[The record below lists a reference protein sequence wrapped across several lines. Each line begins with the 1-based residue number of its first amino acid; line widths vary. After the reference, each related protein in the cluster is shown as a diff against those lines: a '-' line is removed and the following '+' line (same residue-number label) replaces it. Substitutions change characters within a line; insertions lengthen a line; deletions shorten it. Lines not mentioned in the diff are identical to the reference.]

1 MRARELVTTPL
12 GRLRLVGFLEGV
24 SFVFLVCLAVPVKY
38 LMGNPILVRVSGPV
52 HGLLF
57 ILFVLGVYL
66 MAFERNWDRRITWK
80 LMAASL
86 IPFGN
91 FYVDRTILRN
101 MEA

>member
-1 MRARELVTTPL
+1 MGINEWFSTPL
-12 GRLRLVGFLEGV
+12 RRLRLIGFLEGV
-24 SFVFLVCLAVPVKY
+24 SFVFLLGLAVPAKH
-38 LMGNPILVRVSGPV
+38 LMGYPLLVRISGPI

-57 ILFVLGVYL
+57 ILFAVGVYL
-66 MAFERNWDRRITWK
+66 MAFERNWDRRITFK
-80 LMAASL
+80 LLAASL

>member
-1 MRARELVTTPL
+1 MGFYGLVSTQL
-12 GRLRLVGFLEGV
+12 GRLRLIGFLEGV
-24 SFVFLVCLAVPVKY
+24 SFIFLLGLAVPAKH
-38 LMGNPILVRVSGPV
+38 LMGFPLLVRVSGPI

-57 ILFVLGVYL
+57 ILFVLAVFL
-66 MAFERNWDRRITWK
+66 MAFERNWDRRVTLK
-80 LMAASL
+80 LLAASL

>member
-1 MRARELVTTPL
+1 MGYPL
-12 GRLRLVGFLEGV
+12 
-24 SFVFLVCLAVPVKY
+24 
-38 LMGNPILVRVSGPV
+38 LVRISGPI

-57 ILFVLGVYL
+57 ILFAVGVYL
-66 MAFERNWDRRITWK
+66 MAFERNWDRRITFK
-80 LMAASL
+80 LLVASL